1 MCQNQA
7 DIADWLV
14 RLRLR
19 ALRQRR
25 ILACAFHMDDNM
37 AGGMS
42 PAAAAVIAAYVPA
55 RRAASVD
62 PMQAL
67 RAE

>member
-1 MCQNQA
+1 
-7 DIADWLV
+7 
-14 RLRLR
+14 
-19 ALRQRR
+19 
-25 ILACAFHMDDNM
+25 MDDNM

-62 PMQAL
+62 AMQAL